1 MQFLD
6 IDALFLLVVVLLMI
20 CTVAIA
26 ALFQVR
32 RVSKL
37 PQQVPGTPAQ
47 QGTSAK
53 NAAKNVAGEVAGQA
67 AIALSEMTISSTCDF
82 VSQTQAASSAV
93 AQTREASA
101 EAPVKKSRSAAE
113 VRRAFWRD
121 LLADFRRE
129 HTLFGLVLP
138 VPTAVSAKSGRSTH
152 AQRVGLFWLNI
163 LIVLCFLLFQYS
175 SVINEIAIAA
185 GSSRSAHV
193 GDLSDDLAA
202 RRDGYFGS
210 GFLGIEWDNATWA
223 IAVILIY
230 YVVQISLRCI
240 WWPANYRA
248 RRRRR
253 SGHANANDPS
263 CGHVCGWV
271 VVGVLVFIL
280 VGLSYFF
287 ARGYSSAAYLS
298 LLSFTGYAFFLV
310 WALVQPAVLLGRRL
324 FLAGLESFAPR
335 LYEEWSRA
343 LDVCYRWTLGA
354 CRKHVCCEGEGDE
367 RGAARA

>member
-1 MQFLD
+1 M
-6 IDALFLLVVVLLMI
+6 
-20 CTVAIA
+20 
-26 ALFQVR
+26 
-32 RVSKL
+32 
-37 PQQVPGTPAQ
+37 
-47 QGTSAK
+47 
-53 NAAKNVAGEVAGQA
+53 AGQA

-287 ARGYSSAAYLS
+287 ARGYSSAAYPLAP
-298 LLSFTGYAFFLV
+298 LLHRV
-310 WALVQPAVLLGRRL
+310 CLLFGV
-324 FLAGLESFAPR
+324 G
-335 LYEEWSRA
+335 
-343 LDVCYRWTLGA
+343 
-354 CRKHVCCEGEGDE
+354 
-367 RGAARA
+367 ARAACGAPWPPTLPRGPRELRAETLRGMVARLGCLLPVDARRMPQARLLRG